1 MRPSGVMEANAC
13 LAASDA
19 SSLSNWPRMI
29 GVSVAPGLS
38 VFTRMPLSLSS
49 WAQVR
54 TSERTPG
61 IHRSNPT
68 LVPRAANLYGG
79 SAAIYRQNRTVD
91 ETGTIGRQEHD
102 RLGNLL
108 RRSGTSSRRLRRELL
123 QRVAHCRCAF
133 GAGWSGTDRIYADA
147 LGAIFGRPRFSQQI
161 ESGFARPIEAHDR
174 RAVISDHRRDID
186 DCSFASVRHER
197 GKLGDEEIGR
207 LHIERVDVVK

>member
-79 SAAIYRQNRTVD
+79 SAAIYRQNRTLD

-108 RRSGTSSRRLRRELL
+108 RRGGTASRPLRPALF
-123 QRVAHCRCAF
+123 QPPAPCPP
-133 GAGWSGTDRIYADA
+133 A
-147 LGAIFGRPRFSQQI
+147 LGARCARADPAFPRT
-161 ESGFARPIEAHDR
+161 P
-174 RAVISDHRRDID
+174 
-186 DCSFASVRHER
+186 
-197 GKLGDEEIGR
+197 
-207 LHIERVDVVK
+207 